1 MKKVLKLTAA
11 ALAAITA
18 MSCAGVTAFADKL
31 KTVDGTLYR
40 YSDSGEQVGKYT
52 GWVKT
57 SKGRY
62 YYRDGVKLKSRWIS
76 VKGKRTY
83 FLRKDGRMATGDVKI
98 GGKNYLFGAD
108 GRLLPDN
115 FGVSVGINRF
125 TRESVNVCYSHDN
138 TGIAECEV
146 YIYDD
151 AYVERCT
158 DSGWARV
165 NDSEGADSLTPIYGE
180 KNVNAKFKTDL
191 GNPLPNGKYRLVLHG
206 IAWSKQ
212 LVGGKMSFSFRPEFE
227 VTDNTE
233 HDFVKPPSLHL
244 NIAGKIG
251 YWQLV
256 PGTSSWDN
264 FYSDSDLMSSQE
276 SDSMGALTMN
286 WGAAREAEYGDTIEV
301 GGCSFDDPARIKVRC
316 WPDKYKGDYSAYDK
330 SEEVPVDGLTFKP
343 KKGAYIYEIVAYWDK
358 TPVNDIISVSGNAYY
373 AVYINAE

>member
-1 MKKVLKLTAA
+1 
-11 ALAAITA
+11 
-18 MSCAGVTAFADKL
+18 
-31 KTVDGTLYR
+31 
-40 YSDSGEQVGKYT
+40 
-52 GWVKT
+52 
-57 SKGRY
+57 
-62 YYRDGVKLKSRWIS
+62 
-76 VKGKRTY
+76 
-83 FLRKDGRMATGDVKI
+83 
-98 GGKNYLFGAD
+98 
-108 GRLLPDN
+108 
-115 FGVSVGINRF
+115 
-125 TRESVNVCYSHDN
+125 
-138 TGIAECEV
+138 
-146 YIYDD
+146 
-151 AYVERCT
+151 
-158 DSGWARV
+158 
-165 NDSEGADSLTPIYGE
+165 
-180 KNVNAKFKTDL
+180 
-191 GNPLPNGKYRLVLHG
+191 
-206 IAWSKQ
+206 
-212 LVGGKMSFSFRPEFE
+212 MSFSFRPEFE